1 MLVVAIGAAHS
12 PRALVTRIVKRLRSS
27 RMLTPAFFAFNGF
40 STLAVAGILI
50 SLVVAAV
57 ELRSS
62 SVAPIGLGLG
72 YIFMAGLFGSAV
84 LATINEGRERTGWW
98 WSPDERRKDD
108 GTPKDPQG

>member
-1 MLVVAIGAAHS
+1 MMVMAIGAPNA
-12 PRALVTRIVKRLRSS
+12 PQALVTRVVKRLRTS
-27 RMLTPAFFAFNGF
+27 RTLTPAFFAFNGF
-40 STLAVAGILI
+40 SALAAAGMLI

-72 YIFMAGLFGSAV
+72 YFFMAGLVGSAV
-84 LATINEGRERTGWW
+84 LATIDEGRERTGWW

-108 GTPKDPQG
+108 AAPKDPQG